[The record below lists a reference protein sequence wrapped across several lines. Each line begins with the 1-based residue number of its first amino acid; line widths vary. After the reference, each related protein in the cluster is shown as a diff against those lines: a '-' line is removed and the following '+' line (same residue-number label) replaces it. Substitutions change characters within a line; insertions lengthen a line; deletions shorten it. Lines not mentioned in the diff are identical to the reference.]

1 MTFRADR
8 SETMWVRGVVG
19 VLFIL
24 VGAIWIAQGTNL
36 LGGSMMSGHGQYA
49 VLGAIVALVGVA
61 LLVWAW
67 RKRGSRGNG

>member
-1 MTFRADR
+1 
-8 SETMWVRGVVG
+8 MWVRGVVG

-24 VGAIWIAQGTNL
+24 VGGIWIAQGTGV

-49 VLGAIVALVGVA
+49 VLGAIVALIGVA

-67 RKRGSRGNG
+67 RKRSG